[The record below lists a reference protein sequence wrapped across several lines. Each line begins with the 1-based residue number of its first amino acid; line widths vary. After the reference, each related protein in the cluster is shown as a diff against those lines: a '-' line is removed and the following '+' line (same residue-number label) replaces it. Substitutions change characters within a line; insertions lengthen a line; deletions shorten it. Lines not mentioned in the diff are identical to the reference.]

1 MKSDTQTGNAKMAAA
16 KDLYPAALANCP
28 KVNAKIGEWGQKFE
42 DLRARPDWDEI
53 SKKIYDENKDEI
65 DSDVEIE
72 FKRWNQG
79 IFLTSGMYASK
90 VEKIFLDN
98 APKQTDDNEQFMFL
112 IPF

>member
-53 SKKIYDENKDEI
+53 SKKIYEENKDEI
-65 DSDVEIE
+65 DFDVVME
-72 FKRWNQG
+72 FKNWNTG
-79 IFLTSGMYASK
+79 KYFDAGESAA
-90 VEKIFLDN
+90 KIEAFFLDN